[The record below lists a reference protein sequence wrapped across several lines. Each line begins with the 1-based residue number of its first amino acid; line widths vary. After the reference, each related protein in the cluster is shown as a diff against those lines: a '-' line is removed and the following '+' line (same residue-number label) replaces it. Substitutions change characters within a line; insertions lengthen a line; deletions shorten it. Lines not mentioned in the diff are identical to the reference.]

1 TVANQWRTGVLVDE
15 AHNLLERA
23 RTMYSAELERTAFM
37 ALRRSAPA
45 ALKRTLDSVGRYW
58 NDLLKHQDAPYQ
70 AYDSPPQKLIGALQ
84 RAVAAIIDFQT
95 ENPTHV
101 DNSLQRFYFD
111 ALHFLHIADLFG
123 SHSLFDITIR
133 TSAASGSG

>member
-1 TVANQWRTGVLVDE
+1 QARKAALDGGLLDKQALQQVAAEHQVCPYYLGQELMRWCDVAVGDYNYYFDSNAMLHGLTVANQWRTGVLVDE

-58 NDLLKHQDAPYQ
+58 
-70 AYDSPPQKLIGALQ
+70 
-84 RAVAAIIDFQT
+84 
-95 ENPTHV
+95 
-101 DNSLQRFYFD
+101 
-111 ALHFLHIADLFG
+111 
-123 SHSLFDITIR
+123 
-133 TSAASGSG
+133 